1 MRYIYLP
8 DQCPHVPLSRNEQWV
23 RHHKPYCMKILQ
35 LCKKFPY
42 PLRDGESIAVTNLSR
57 ALKEEG
63 CEISLLA
70 MNTSK
75 HFYDSK
81 VLPEALA
88 HYREVITVNV
98 DNRIRVWDAFKNLF
112 SEESYHIARFVSP
125 AFTSKLYQ
133 VLSENDY
140 DLIQLETPYLA
151 PYIPVIKQLT
161 KAPIAMRAHNVEHEI
176 WDRISHNTRFWPK
189 KWYLQ
194 YLTRKLKAY
203 ETRQLNQ
210 YDVLVAITE
219 RDLNKFRSMGFNKL
233 GLSVPIG
240 INPDD
245 YRPNF
250 TSYKKHLSISFIG
263 SLDWMPNQE
272 GLLWFLDKVW
282 DRVHHH
288 FPNLTLHIAGRNTPE
303 WILAMKRKN
312 VVIHGE
318 VPSAK
323 RFINKH
329 SLMLVPLRSGS
340 GMRAKI
346 LEGMALGKTVIST
359 SVGLEGINARDR
371 TEVLIADTAEE
382 FVKSIQFCY
391 QSNGELKRMGE
402 RALDFVGQNYDSR
415 YIARQLMQT
424 YASFMVEA
432 I

>member
-1 MRYIYLP
+1 
-8 DQCPHVPLSRNEQWV
+8 
-23 RHHKPYCMKILQ
+23 MKILQ

-42 PLRDGESIAVTNLSR
+42 PLRDGESIAVNNLSR

-75 HFYDSK
+75 HFYDSAI
-81 VLPEALA
+81 LPGALA
-88 HYREVITVNV
+88 HYREVISVNV
-98 DNRIRVWDAFKNLF
+98 DNRIRAWDAFKNLF
-112 SEESYHIARFVSP
+112 SEESYHISRFVSP
-125 AFTSKLYQ
+125 AFTRKLHQ
-133 VLSENDY
+133 VLSEKDY

-151 PYIPVIKQLT
+151 PYIPVIRQAT

-176 WDRISHNTRFWPK
+176 WDRISRNTRFLPK

-194 YLTRKLKAY
+194 YLTRKLKTY
-203 ETRQLNQ
+203 EIQQLNN
-210 YDVLVAITE
+210 YNVLVAITE
-219 RDLNKFRSMGFNKL
+219 RDLGKFRAMGFRNL
-233 GLSVPIG
+233 GLAVPIG

-250 TSYKKHLSISFIG
+250 NSYQQHLSISFIG
-263 SLDWMPNQE
+263 SLDWLPNQE
-272 GLLWFLDKVW
+272 GLMWFLDKVW
-282 DRVHHH
+282 ERVHSH
-288 FPNLTLHIAGRNTPE
+288 FPNLTLHIAGRNTPD
-303 WILAMKRKN
+303 WILSMKRKN

-323 RFINKH
+323 HFINKH

-359 SVGLEGINARDR
+359 SIGLEGIHAQDR
-371 TEVLIADTAEE
+371 GEVLIADTAEE
-382 FVKSIQFCY
+382 FVKSIAFCY

-402 RALDFVGQNYDSR
+402 RALDFVGRHYDSR
-415 YIARQLMQT
+415 HIARQLMQA

>member
-1 MRYIYLP
+1 M
-8 DQCPHVPLSRNEQWV
+8 
-23 RHHKPYCMKILQ
+23 
-35 LCKKFPY
+35 
-42 PLRDGESIAVTNLSR
+42 RDGESIAVTNLSR